1 MAAGSTYVPLATYTV
16 SGSTTGNTTF
26 SSIPSTYTDLILVFS
41 GTFNLTQINA
51 IQLNGVTSTVWGQTS
66 LSGNGTTASSSRE
79 TTQDY
84 LYITNTTNLGTDI
97 GTTVIQFQNY
107 SNTTTNKTVLYRAGA
122 AGALTQAGVG
132 CWRQTSAINSIYIT
146 AGGGKYWTA
155 GTTLTLYGIAAA

>member
-1 MAAGSTYVPLATYTV
+1 MPAGGTYEPIGNYTV

-66 LSGNGTTASSSRE
+66 ISGNGTAASSSRE

-84 LYITNTTNLGTDI
+84 LYITNTTNLGTGI
-97 GTTVIQFQNY
+97 GTTIIQFQNY
-107 SNTTTNKTVLYRAGA
+107 SNTTTNKTVLYRSGA
-122 AGALTQAGVG
+122 AGALTQSGVG
-132 CWRQTSAINSIYIT
+132 CWRQTSAISSIYIT

-155 GTTLTLYGIAAA
+155 GTTLSLYGIKAA